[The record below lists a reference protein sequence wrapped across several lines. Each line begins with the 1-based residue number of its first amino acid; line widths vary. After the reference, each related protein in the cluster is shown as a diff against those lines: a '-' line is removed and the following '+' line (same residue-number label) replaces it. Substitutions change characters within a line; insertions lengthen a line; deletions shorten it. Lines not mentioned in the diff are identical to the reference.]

1 MNTTIR
7 FSVKLFLAAC
17 VLGAALGDAPRA
29 SAQDYTDPTEWSRS
43 QLQTQ
48 LRTRTKDLLEVRE
61 KLAEV
66 RDDIKTQRTAS
77 HDPQTRR
84 EYQAL
89 FQNKLQKLLREER
102 RLVRELRAIRSAIQ
116 QRPLSHVPAG
126 MPVVPALGAPI
137 PRLPRRPPPP

>member
-1 MNTTIR
+1 GSAVPAMQREYPPSLLFARAGKGGKSMNATIR

-17 VLGAALGDAPRA
+17 ALTVSLAAPPQA

-89 FQNKLQKLLREER
+89 FQKKLQKLLREE
-102 RLVRELRAIRSAIQ
+102 
-116 QRPLSHVPAG
+116 
-126 MPVVPALGAPI
+126 
-137 PRLPRRPPPP
+137 PRLGPDLQGVPS